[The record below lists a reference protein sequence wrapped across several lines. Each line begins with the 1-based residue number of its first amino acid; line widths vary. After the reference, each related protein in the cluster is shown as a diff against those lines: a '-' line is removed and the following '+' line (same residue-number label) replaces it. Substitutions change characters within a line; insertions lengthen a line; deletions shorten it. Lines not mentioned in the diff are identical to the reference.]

1 MSRYK
6 HPRQY
11 PAGRLEMLT
20 INSQLLRNNPWG
32 DPHQRQVPV
41 YLPPGYDASTKQY
54 PFMLYLAAYTGSGL
68 KSTAWRAFEESVP
81 ERLDRL
87 IGEGLMGPVV
97 MAFPDCFT
105 YLGGNQYLDS
115 PGMGQ
120 YASFL
125 HKELVPAVVDRFRI
139 APLARH
145 RAVLGKSSGGFAAM
159 RCAMDW
165 PGQWGAV
172 ANHSGDAGFDVLYQ
186 RDFPVVADVL
196 SQYGGDP
203 MHFLKRFWKS
213 KKVTGG
219 DIHTLMTLCMAATY
233 DPADEPA
240 SIQLPFDVHTCEL
253 LPERWARWQAHDP
266 VQRVASSAANLS
278 QLKGLWMDCGS
289 RDQYMIH
296 YGMRRLHNALENH
309 AIEHIYQEFNGTHS
323 GIDYR
328 LDESL
333 PYLYGKIA

>member
-6 HPRQY
+6 HPQPY
-11 PAGRLEMLT
+11 PAGRVVSIT
-20 INSQLLRNNPWG
+20 VDSQLLRDNPWD
-32 DPHQRQVPV
+32 DPAQRQVNV
-41 YLPPGYDASTKQY
+41 YLPPGYDTSHERY

-68 KSTAWRAFEESVP
+68 KSTGWRAFEESVP

-105 YLGGNQYLDS
+105 RLGGNQYLDS
-115 PGMGQ
+115 AGMGQ

-125 HKELVPAVVDRFRI
+125 HEELLPAMADQFRI
-139 APLARH
+139 KFEPAH

-165 PGQWGAV
+165 PGQWGAI
-172 ANHSGDAGFDVLYQ
+172 ANHSGDAGFDLLYQ

-196 SQYGGDP
+196 ANYGGDP

-219 DIHTLMTLCMAATY
+219 DIHTLMMLCMAATY
-233 DPADEPA
+233 DPADEPQT
-240 SIQLPFDVHTCEL
+240 IRLPFDVETCEL
-253 LPERWARWQAHDP
+253 IPERWANWQAHDP
-266 VQRVASSAANLS
+266 VQRVATSVNALS
-278 QLKGLWMDCGS
+278 RLNGLWMDCGS

-296 YGMRRLHNALENH
+296 YGMRRLHKALENH
-309 AIEHIYQEFNGTHS
+309 AIEHIYEEFNGTHS

>member
-6 HPRQY
+6 HSQPY
-11 PAGRLEMLT
+11 PAGTVKNLAIDSEYLK
-20 INSQLLRNNPWG
+20 SNPWG
-32 DPHQRQVPV
+32 DPALRQVPV
-41 YLPPGYDASTKQY
+41 YLPPGYDESTDAC
-54 PFMLYLAAYTGSGL
+54 PLMVYLAAYTGSGL
-68 KSTAWRAFEESVP
+68 KAASWRAFEESLP

-87 IGEGLMGPVV
+87 IGEKKMGPVV
-97 MAFPDCFT
+97 VAFPDCFT

-115 PGMGQ
+115 PGVGQ

-125 HKELVPAVVDRFRI
+125 HKEMLPALLSAFRI
-139 APLARH
+139 RPSSRH

-159 RCAMDW
+159 RCVMDW
-165 PGQWGAV
+165 PGYWGAA

-186 RDFPVVADVL
+186 RDFPVAADVL
-196 SQYGGDP
+196 ANYGGDP
-203 MHFLKRFWKS
+203 AHFLKRFWKS
-213 KKVTGG
+213 KKVTGS
-219 DIHTLMTLCMAATY
+219 DIHTLMILCMAATY
-233 DPADEPA
+233 DPAAD
-240 SIQLPFDVHTCEL
+240 SGVIQLPFNLHTCEL
-253 LPERWARWQAHDP
+253 IPERWSRWQAHDP
-266 VQRVASSAANLS
+266 VSRVTASVDSLGSLN
-278 QLKGLWMDCGS
+278 GLWLDCGF

-296 YGMRRLHNALENH
+296 YGMRRLHATLEKH